1 MTRIATVTIHNQDT
15 IEERQVALDI
25 PSPLSGQGTY
35 EYALALLAPNY
46 EPVGSDDLTKDH
58 LLGFTLD

>member
-1 MTRIATVTIHNQDT
+1 MTRIATVTIHNENT
-15 IEERQVALDI
+15 INESQVVLDI
-25 PSPLSGQGTY
+25 PSPLSRQAAY

-46 EPVGSDDLTKDH
+46 EPVESDDLTKDH